1 MYTHTSPG
9 LGSEMK
15 DETNSRGVLPFS
27 GQYAPYAPQLYD
39 EHVSFARL
47 SPHLTFAPSSASR
60 ARRGRLLAQQVALGL
75 WHQEYYCSVGG
86 ITALLCE
93 RVEVI
98 L

>member
-1 MYTHTSPG
+1 MRPTAAEFCHSPVSTLHMRLNCMMNMSLSHG
-9 LGSEMK
+9 FRHISP
-15 DETNSRGVLPFS
+15 LPLR
-27 GQYAPYAPQLYD
+27 PQ
-39 EHVSFARL
+39 VGAR
-47 SPHLTFAPSSASR
+47 P
-60 ARRGRLLAQQVALGL
+60 GRLLAQQVALGL